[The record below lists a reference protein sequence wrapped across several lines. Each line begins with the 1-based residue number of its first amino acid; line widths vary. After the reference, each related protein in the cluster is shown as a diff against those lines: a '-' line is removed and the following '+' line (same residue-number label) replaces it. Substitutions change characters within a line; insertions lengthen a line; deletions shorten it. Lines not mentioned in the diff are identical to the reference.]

1 MPAKTTRRTIARQW
15 ELLKLLPSRGVGKTA
30 AELTQD
36 LGALGFKVSKRQVER
51 DLWELYEAFHLEC
64 NETSPPYGWKWPQ
77 GASIDLPAVTLAE
90 ALSLTLVQ
98 DTLKPLLPLPL
109 LAVLQPR
116 FDLARR
122 KLDRL
127 NRDNAA
133 ATWPEKVRSVLPGQ
147 PLLPALQDEEIV
159 ETVHEGLLRDRQLD
173 VGYLSL
179 GAQTPTLMRLHPLGL
194 VNRGAV
200 SYLVATAWDY
210 DDVRLYALHRI
221 QHADLIQDP
230 VRRPPGFKLDAY
242 IDQGA
247 LQFGGEQQIK
257 LRARVSDELEHI
269 LAETPL
275 SGDQVLA
282 DHTLTATVRE
292 SWQLTWWILSQG
304 AGIEILEP
312 RHLREQIRQKIGV
325 AYAQYQAGSSRNAS
339 DMSKTLCSMA
349 QEQA

>member
-36 LGALGFKVSKRQVER
+36 LSALGFKVSKRQVER

-77 GASIDLPAVTLAE
+77 GTSIDLPVVTLAE

-116 FDLARR
+116 FDLARS

-127 NRDNAA
+127 NGDNAA
-133 ATWPEKVRSVLPGQ
+133 ATWPEKVRSVLPSQ
-147 PLLPALQDEEIV
+147 PLLPPPLDEAIV
-159 ETVHEGLLRDRQLD
+159 EIVHEGLLRDRQLD
-173 VGYLSL
+173 VSYLGL
-179 GAQTPTLMRLHPLGL
+179 DAQTPTTMRLHPLGL

-210 DDVRLYALHRI
+210 EDVRLYALHRI
-221 QHADLIQDP
+221 QQASPTEDA
-230 VRRPPGFKLDAY
+230 VRRPPGFVLDAY
-242 IDQGA
+242 IQQGA
-247 LQFGGEQQIK
+247 LQFGGEHTIRLKAQ
-257 LRARVSDELEHI
+257 VSDGLARI

-275 SGDQVLA
+275 SGDQTLK
-282 DHTLTATVRE
+282 DGTLTATVRDT
-292 SWQLTWWILSQG
+292 WQLAWWVLSQG
-304 AGIEILEP
+304 AGIEVLEP
-312 RHLREQIRQKIGV
+312 RHLREKI
-325 AYAQYQAGSSRNAS
+325 AREISAANARYQGR
-339 DMSKTLCSMA
+339 M
-349 QEQA
+349 